1 MKAEVEL
8 MIEYQPKVRRKDHAL
23 RQAIDRLKH
32 NETLRSNVEPL
43 LSAMLQEI
51 CALTQSSFAIVLK
64 QSITDNQQPRYFC
77 VSAQNQNIEGEW
89 STLDQNGILQLD
101 QSAKTFFDVLL
112 QCRAMVLDRPAL
124 LRLNNFNSC
133 WPAIERAMLIPL
145 GVDKDNQHLIC
156 IGNAKTNYHTEEAQ
170 RLWPVLIHVST
181 QMHLLSSEQDNLPIQ
196 YSTLAQ
202 ASKPLTHENEVWRKV
217 LYRLEKASP
226 LAMITLNSEQLI
238 CRVNEAAESL
248 LATSGTELLQKPI
261 EQFLLNPNVI
271 LQSLRNTSASNMK
284 SRLRRVVGN
293 VVDVHLNLVHYE
305 EQGLS
310 YDLLLIEKIQSPTM
324 NQNSVAI
331 ALERFQV
338 LASMLPM
345 GILQT
350 DSQWQT
356 DYVNQ
361 RWLEITDC
369 KVGEVHGLG
378 WMQFFHP
385 DEAEELLIQLHNK
398 INDGH
403 ELIQECQLKYK
414 QSYKWVMLHATPI
427 IDPNGEVKG
436 LIATVSDFTKHHETE
451 ERLRDMA
458 EKDPLTGLSNRA
470 CFFDRLDHALDRV
483 ERHGSLALLALDL
496 DGFKHINDTL
506 GHDVGDFILIEV
518 AKRLRKSLRGEDTI
532 CRVGGDE
539 FLLIIEGLEDASIV
553 ASLAEKLLHV
563 LEEPYQLG
571 SKEIFISTSIG
582 ISFSVTGR
590 KTTSKNLLKQA
601 DLALYRAK
609 DSGRNNYQYYSPE
622 LEQVSRRKLELT
634 NDLHRALERQE
645 FAIYYQA
652 QLDVTTNK
660 IKGFEALLRWQHP
673 DMGLLPPVEFIPIL
687 EESGLISSVSHWMCQ
702 QSFKQLREWID
713 SGMLEPDAVMAVNIS
728 PRQFYDEGLVQDL
741 HDAILN
747 ANLSCANVT
756 VEVTETLLL
765 KEHNLI
771 LKHLNHMHE
780 IGIFIALDDFGTGFS
795 SLSYLKK
802 YPIDIIKIDRS
813 FIKDITR
820 DENDSAITKAV
831 IQLGKSL
838 GITVLAE
845 GVDCEQILALL
856 THWDCKQ
863 YQGYL
868 VNQPLPAH
876 KIKGLCFDH
885 HKKNENLIA

>member
-1 MKAEVEL
+1 
-8 MIEYQPKVRRKDHAL
+8 MIEYQPTVRRRDHAL

-32 NETLRSNVEPL
+32 NDALHCDVDQL
-43 LSAMLQEI
+43 LIAMLHEI
-51 CALTQSSFAIVLK
+51 GGLTHSSFAVVLK
-64 QSITDNQQPRYFC
+64 QSLTDNQQPRYFC
-77 VSAQNQNIEGEW
+77 VSAQSQNNEGEW
-89 STLDQNGILQLD
+89 NTLDLSGVLQLD

-124 LRLNNFNSC
+124 RRLNNFNSR
-133 WPAIERAMLIPL
+133 WPNIDRAMLIPL
-145 GVDKDNQHLIC
+145 GMDKHNQHLIC
-156 IGNAKTNYHTEEAQ
+156 IGNAETNYHTEGAQ
-170 RLWPVLIHVST
+170 RLWPILIHVST
-181 QMHLLSSEQDNLPIQ
+181 QMHLLTPATSKNSVKVVKQTPASNALPQ
-196 YSTLAQ
+196 
-202 ASKPLTHENEVWRKV
+202 ENEVWRKV
-217 LYRLEKASP
+217 FYRMEKTSP

-238 CRVNEAAESL
+238 CRVNEAAENL

-261 EQFLLNPNVI
+261 EQYLLNPNVI
-271 LQSLRNTSASNMK
+271 IQSLKNTSASNMI
-284 SRLRRVVGN
+284 SRIRRVVGD

-310 YDLLLIEKIQSPTM
+310 YDLLLIEKIQSPTL
-324 NQNSVAI
+324 NQNSVAL

-350 DSQWQT
+350 DSEWQT

-385 DEAEELLIQLHNK
+385 DEAEELLIQMHNS

-403 ELIQECQLKYK
+403 EFIRECQLKY
-414 QSYKWVMLHATPI
+414 QQDYKWVMLHATPI
-427 IDPNGEVKG
+427 IDPQGRVKG
-436 LIATVSDFTKHHETE
+436 LIATVSDFSKQHEAE

-470 CFFDRLDHALDRV
+470 CFFDRLNHALDRV

-518 AKRLRKSLRGEDTI
+518 AKRLRKSLRVEDTI

-553 ASLAEKLLHV
+553 ATLAEKLLHV

-645 FAIYYQA
+645 FEVYYQA
-652 QLDVTTNK
+652 QLDVKTNK

-673 DMGLLPPVEFIPIL
+673 DMGLLPPVEFIPLL

-702 QSFKQLREWID
+702 HSFDQLRNWID
-713 SGMLEPDAVMAVNIS
+713 SGMLDDDAVMAVNIS
-728 PRQFYDEGLVQDL
+728 PRQFYEENLVQQL

-747 ANLSCANVT
+747 SKLSCTNV
-756 VEVTETLLL
+756 VIEVTESLLL

-771 LKHLNHMHE
+771 VKHLNHLHDL
-780 IGIFIALDDFGTGFS
+780 GVGIALDDFGTGFS

-802 YPIDIIKIDRS
+802 FPIDIIKIDRS
-813 FIKDITR
+813 FIKDITS

-845 GVDCEQILALL
+845 GVDSEQILALL
-856 THWDCKQ
+856 TDWNCQQ

-868 VNQPLPAH
+868 VNKPWPAG
-876 KIKGLCFDH
+876 KIKVLCLEH
-885 HKKNENLIA
+885 SKNEYLID